1 MQFEHVVQV
10 NDLTD
15 DRIPNITRAQLWD
28 GIALRATEPQ
38 RFVVGLDEFDLEWQS
53 DTRLKRR
60 LELPGVVVHDV
71 VTFDRQH
78 SVQYDIIPTADVAG
92 GSLTMT
98 IEEPE
103 PDALFVRFRYCA
115 RYVEG
120 IGDELPYDLFVQ
132 QAYVTMDIDTIR
144 IIRDRVTLH

>member
-15 DRIPNITRAQLWD
+15 DNIPNITRAQLWD
-28 GIALRATEPQ
+28 GIALRATEPH
-38 RFVVGLDEFDLEWQS
+38 RFLIGLDEFDLEWQS
-53 DTRLKRR
+53 KDQLKRR

-71 VTFDRQH
+71 VTFDEPH
-78 SVQYDIIPTADVAG
+78 SVQYDIIPTVEVAG

-103 PDALFVRFRYCA
+103 PDALFVRFRYWA
-115 RYVEG
+115 RYVEDMG
-120 IGDELPYDLFVQ
+120 EELPYDLFVQ
-132 QAYVTMDIDTIR
+132 QAYIATDIDTIR
-144 IIRDRVTLH
+144 IIRDRVTLN